1 MEIFQL
7 LVNSLNKEEARYYKL
22 LNSIYHKEE
31 TRLDE
36 KLFDCA
42 KSKQADYNDD
52 FAFNYIYGKNK
63 KDKNSFY
70 RLKNRIIKDISAAL
84 LVQNID
90 KDSFISA
97 FQLIYLTR
105 LFYQRNQTTLAKY
118 YINKAE
124 KNIIAN
130 ELYELLDIVYA
141 DYLKLSLLEM
151 DINPKEII
159 EKRNI
164 NAEKLNELRKIDDV
178 LAIVNYELKTTQNY
192 RSKNYQI
199 IEEIEKVINSVK
211 VSVEIKNSKRLNFKL
226 YELVSKKILN
236 DEDYKALEKYISKTI
251 QKFKQLNFF
260 DKSNHAIKLQMLTYL
275 ANSYFKNK
283 KYEKSL
289 KTADELLEEMNKYD
303 KYLYD
308 NFYFFYVNILVINY
322 SELDKQKGI
331 EILESLKESRIMK
344 STGFYDLFVYLNLS
358 VLYFDT
364 KEYKQAVK
372 NISKIFQLKGYETA
386 NQELQLRIHI
396 AELIIRMELLEYD
409 YVLSRINQIKREF
422 KEILNK
428 AENSNEYLILEIIL
442 KIIKHQLAKRSKINI
457 NEYIKQ
463 LSDKLKTNKGIIN
476 YFDWLTTKIN
486 L

>member
-7 LVNSLNKEEARYYKL
+7 LVNSLNKDEARYYKL

-36 KLFDCA
+36 KLFDYT
-42 KSKQADYNDD
+42 KSKQGDYNDD
-52 FAFNYIYGKNK
+52 FAYNYMYGKNK
-63 KDKNSFY
+63 NNKNSFY
-70 RLKNRIIKDISAAL
+70 RLKNRIIKDISDAL
-84 LVQNID
+84 FIQNIN
-90 KDSFISA
+90 KDLFISA

-105 LFYQRNQTTLAKY
+105 LFYQRNQTILAKY
-118 YINKAE
+118 FIKKAE
-124 KNIIAN
+124 KNIISN

-141 DYLKLSLLEM
+141 EYLKLSLLEM

-159 EKRNI
+159 EKRNN
-164 NAEKLNELRKIDDV
+164 NAKKLNEFRKIDDV
-178 LAIVNYELKTTQNY
+178 LAIVNYELKTAQNY

-211 VSVEIKNSKRLNFKL
+211 ISVEIKNSKRLNFKL
-226 YELVSKKILN
+226 YELVSKKLLN

-251 QKFKQLNFF
+251 QKFNQLNFF
-260 DKSNHAIKLQMLTYL
+260 DKSNHVTKLQMLTYL

-283 KYEKSL
+283 KYDKSL
-289 KTADELLEEMNKYD
+289 KTAEKLLEEMNKYD
-303 KYLYD
+303 KYFYD

-331 EILESLKESRIMK
+331 EVLEGLKESRIMK
-344 STGFYDLFVYLNLS
+344 STGFYELFVYLNLS

-364 KEYKQAVK
+364 KAYKQAVK
-372 NISKIFQLKGYETA
+372 NISKIFQLKGFETA

-396 AELIIRMELLEYD
+396 AELIIRMELLEYE

-422 KEILNK
+422 KKILNK
-428 AENSNEYLILEIIL
+428 AEKSNENLILEIIQ
-442 KIIKHQLAKRSKINI
+442 KIIKHQFNKRSKINI
-457 NEYIKQ
+457 KEYIK
-463 LSDKLKTNKGIIN
+463 DNINKLRSNKGIIN
-476 YFDWLTTKIN
+476 YYDWLN
-486 L
+486 LKFNL